1 MGEQDFDKLPPYV
14 QVATIIETIR
24 QKNLQ
29 AVLGESGRTISDR
42 DRQIITKVFG
52 DLRSGFASTG
62 ELKKLLKQS
71 LAGFKESGKA
81 YQISIKSNL
90 AMVKSDP
97 RYRTQAEAY
106 YAPKFDKYN
115 LDYDSLVSEIGRTTD
130 VLENKIFLGKL
141 K

>member
-1 MGEQDFDKLPPYV
+1 MIYP
-14 QVATIIETIR
+14 
-24 QKNLQ
+24 
-29 AVLGESGRTISDR
+29 
-42 DRQIITKVFG
+42 
-52 DLRSGFASTG
+52 
-62 ELKKLLKQS
+62 LKKLLRQS

-81 YQISIKSNL
+81 YQISIKGNL

-97 RYRTQAEAY
+97 RYSTQAEAY